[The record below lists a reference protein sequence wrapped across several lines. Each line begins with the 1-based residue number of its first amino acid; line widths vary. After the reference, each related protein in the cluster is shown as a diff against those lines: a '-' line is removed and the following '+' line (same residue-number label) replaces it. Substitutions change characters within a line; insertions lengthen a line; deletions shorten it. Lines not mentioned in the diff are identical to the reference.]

1 MRYDEAGAYEYGYAY
16 GHGNDV
22 DECKEQPGE
31 LHGNFANVVCL
42 RVETNHSRSPLQQQQ
57 SYAYGIAYQAVTD
70 RSTLAA
76 AIEKMLTT
84 QGPFIM
90 ECAIKEDDNVLPMTP
105 PGKSVNEMLLEI

>member
-42 RVETNHSRSPLQQQQ
+42 RVETDHSRSPLQQQQ
-57 SYAYGIAYQAVTD
+57 SYAYGIAYKHSAPND
-70 RSTLAA
+70 
-76 AIEKMLTT
+76 
-84 QGPFIM
+84 
-90 ECAIKEDDNVLPMTP
+90 ECRKPEECPADGIVACAKCRKNRNLQRIDS
-105 PGKSVNEMLLEI
+105 K